1 MADLSDGPPVNAA
14 SLSLQPVA
22 SGERIA
28 VLDVL
33 RGFALLGILLMNIE
47 AFSGPLDLA
56 FTGIDAH
63 WQGLDYW
70 ADAFVYVF
78 VQGKFFTLFSLLFG
92 AGFAVMAQR
101 AEAAGRDF
109 TPFYLRRSAGLLL
122 IGLCHALLVWSG
134 DILMLYALAS
144 LLLLACREA
153 PRSWLPWMGG
163 IVYCTGVALMLL
175 LGAMVSMM
183 QVHAPQDLQQML
195 ATAQESI
202 AQQRQVYG
210 HGSWMQANLQRLHEV
225 AAALGAVFITG
236 PEVLGMFLL
245 GSWFARSGALSAP
258 ERFARLYALLRWLG
272 LPLGLLLTLLGTL
285 WKPYLAPGAYD
296 LPTTTAMALVTLGA
310 VPMCLGYLAWIVHWR
325 AHLGWLAPAGRMALT
340 HYLGQSLVCTW
351 VFYRYGLGYFEVL
364 PRAWQLLFA
373 LLLFAVQVLISHAWL
388 RRFRFGPM
396 EWLWRAMTYRQWP
409 PMRRDIVQG

>member
-1 MADLSDGPPVNAA
+1 MTDLPAGCPVNAA
-14 SLSLQPVA
+14 SPSLQPVA

-47 AFSGPLDLA
+47 ALSGPLDLA
-56 FTGIDAH
+56 FTGIDVR

-101 AEAAGRDF
+101 AEAARRDF
-109 TPFYLRRSAGLLL
+109 TPFYLRRSAGLAL

-134 DILMLYALAS
+134 DILVMYALVS
-144 LLLLACREA
+144 LLLLACRDA

-163 IVYCTGVALMLL
+163 SVYVTGVMMMLL
-175 LGAMVSMM
+175 IGAMVSLA
-183 QVHAPQDLQQML
+183 APADLQQML
-195 ATAQESI
+195 ADAQQAI

-210 HGSWMQANLQRLHEV
+210 QGTWTQGNLQRLHEFGSS
-225 AAALGAVFITG
+225 LGAVVITG
-236 PEVLGMFLL
+236 PEVLGMFLI
-245 GSWFARSGALSAP
+245 GSWFAGSGALATP
-258 ERFARLYALLRWLG
+258 ERFPRLYASLRWVA
-272 LPLGLLLTLLGTL
+272 LPLGLLVTLAGVV
-285 WKPYLAPGAYD
+285 WKPYLVPGIYT
-296 LPTTTAMALVTLGA
+296 LPTTAAMALVTLGA
-310 VPMCLGYLAWIVHWR
+310 VPMCLGYLAWVVHWR
-325 AHLGWLAPAGRMALT
+325 ARLGWLAPAGRMALT
-340 HYLGQSLVCTW
+340 HYLAQSLVCTW
-351 VFYRYGLGYFEVL
+351 LFYHYGLGWFDVL
-364 PRAWQLLFA
+364 PRAWQLLLA
-373 LLLFAVQVLISHAWL
+373 LLLFTLQVWVSHLWL

-409 PMRRDIVQG
+409 PMRREAGQG